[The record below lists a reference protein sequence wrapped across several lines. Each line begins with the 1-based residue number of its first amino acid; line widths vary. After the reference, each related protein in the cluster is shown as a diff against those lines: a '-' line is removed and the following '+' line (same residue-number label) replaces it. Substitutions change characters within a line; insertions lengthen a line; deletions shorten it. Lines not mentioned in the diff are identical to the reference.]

1 MSATAEQ
8 QVTAL
13 RKRFR
18 EDIQSTLHEALV
30 GSPSGLFSLLRYHL
44 GWEEADGTPA
54 NVVTGKGLR
63 PILCLTACELAGG
76 DWHRALPAAAALEL
90 VHNFSLIHDD
100 IQDRDERRW
109 GRPTLWTVH
118 GESKAIAAGNALRV
132 LADRTLMRL
141 AAAGLDRGLMSDI
154 TLELTGRYLEMIEG
168 QYMDVTFEDSGDVTV
183 AQYLDMIGRKTG
195 ALIESAMFMGALVAT
210 SDRAQAEAFGACGR
224 RLGLA
229 FQIRDDY
236 LGVWGDPAFTGKA
249 VGADIRRKKKS
260 MPVVHLFEH
269 VGDEERGWL
278 QKAYAAGGE
287 VAGRDVE
294 HILHMLADLGTPAY
308 VQDAADQQ
316 AEAAV
321 VAVGG
326 LGLADASSETLV
338 AMAEFFVTREK

>member
-1 MSATAEQ
+1 MLATAEQ

-30 GSPSGLFSLLRYHL
+30 DSPSGLFSLLRYHL

-76 DWHRALPAAAALEL
+76 DWRRALPAAAALEL

-141 AAAGLDRGLMSDI
+141 AAAGLKRLHFKMGDGRLAGDAVPYGLRAVPLGPEVMLPSAGQAALGIEVRAEDERI
-154 TLELTGRYLEMIEG
+154 GSICARLNHYHSRQAVTAERALLAGMGGGCSSPLGTLATVEG
-168 QYMDVTFEDSGDVTV
+168 ERMTLRAVSFLDDTARHAEATGDVREPEV
-183 AQYLDMIGRKTG
+183 
-195 ALIESAMFMGALVAT
+195 
-210 SDRAQAEAFGACGR
+210 
-224 RLGLA
+224 LGN
-229 FQIRDDY
+229 
-236 LGVWGDPAFTGKA
+236 
-249 VGADIRRKKKS
+249 
-260 MPVVHLFEH
+260 
-269 VGDEERGWL
+269 
-278 QKAYAAGGE
+278 E
-287 VAGRDVE
+287 VAGQLR
-294 HILHMLADLGTPAY
+294 A
-308 VQDAADQQ
+308 
-316 AEAAV
+316 
-321 VAVGG
+321 
-326 LGLADASSETLV
+326 
-338 AMAEFFVTREK
+338 